1 MVPVCTPTLAPQIS
15 FGSILEGLPFL
26 TAKAMP
32 ALKVETKSTDCI
44 RSLVMVKLEMPASY
58 LVPMA
63 GMMVSKEAL
72 TISPS
77 SPMTLAMA
85 FDRSTS

>member
-1 MVPVCTPTLAPQIS
+1 MSSGL
-15 FGSILEGLPFL
+15 ILEGLPFF
-26 TAKAMP
+26 TAKAVP
-32 ALKVETKSTDCI
+32 ALKVVTKSTDCI
-44 RSLVMVKLEMPASY
+44 RSLVMVKLEIPASY
-58 LVPMA
+58 LLPMA

-77 SPMTLAMA
+77 SPITLAMA